1 VGGLPTKHTVMGFT
15 AFPADGRP
23 MLAATADAVWK
34 SGDGART
41 WQRLGNLPTRVT
53 ALAIHPEKRDVI
65 FAGTQAGELHLSE
78 DSGSNWRRL
87 R

>member
-1 VGGLPTKHTVMGFT
+1 MKARVGNTQLFRRKGEG
-15 AFPADGRP
+15 
-23 MLAATADAVWK
+23 
-34 SGDGART
+34 RT